1 LCGALP
7 VIMAGAYFMAHQP
20 MGALPVQNM
29 GEQAALYSWVFLL
42 LVAVGPGLWVPET
55 RPGSRDLLIFV
66 EETAEPVEATDAAG
80 VGQVV
85 FREAA

>member
-1 LCGALP
+1 
-7 VIMAGAYFMAHQP
+7 M
-20 MGALPVQNM
+20 M
-29 GEQAALYSWVFLL
+29 GEPPFGVSSCGNNPRMLL
-42 LVAVGPGLWVPET
+42 GWAFVLAQHDLQRLQLGTLWVPET

-85 FREAA
+85 FGEAA

>member
-1 LCGALP
+1 
-7 VIMAGAYFMAHQP
+7 M
-20 MGALPVQNM
+20 
-29 GEQAALYSWVFLL
+29 
-42 LVAVGPGLWVPET
+42 WVPET

-85 FREAA
+85 FGEAA

>member
-1 LCGALP
+1 
-7 VIMAGAYFMAHQP
+7 
-20 MGALPVQNM
+20 
-29 GEQAALYSWVFLL
+29 
-42 LVAVGPGLWVPET
+42 VPET
-55 RPGSRDLLIFV
+55 ELTSCDLLIFV